1 MEIRMKLLVLF
12 TSLILFTFS
21 AKAAENYTIDPSHT
35 AVLWHINHLGFSN
48 PSGKW
53 MAEGTLELDEAKP
66 QNSKVNITI
75 QVAHIV
81 TGIDELNKHLK
92 SKLFFDVEKF
102 PTATFVSNKITM
114 VNKNTAK
121 VHGILT
127 VHGVSKPITL
137 SMKFNKSGMNPISNK
152 QTVGFS
158 GTAQLKRSDFGM
170 NAFAPGLGDV
180 VKINIE
186 AEAYK
191 AA

>member
-1 MEIRMKLLVLF
+1 MKLLALL
-12 TSLILFTFS
+12 TSLVLFTFS
-21 AKAAENYTIDPSHT
+21 ANATENYTIDPNHT
-35 AVLWHINHLGFSN
+35 AVLWHINHLGFST

-75 QVAHIV
+75 QVANIV

-92 SKLFFDVEKF
+92 SKLFFDVEQF
-102 PTATFVSNKITM
+102 PTATFVSDKITM

-121 VHGILT
+121 VQGILT

-158 GTAQLKRSDFGM
+158 GTAQLKRSDFDM
-170 NAFAPGLGDV
+170 NAFAPSLGDL
-180 VKINIE
+180 VKIEIE

-191 AA
+191 AG